1 MKKLFYL
8 LWLPLLTLPVSA
20 QYHSLLWKISGNG
33 LSAPSYL
40 FGSMHTTDS
49 RVKAMSD
56 RAIPFFSQSAA
67 FAMEVDPKQA
77 LDMSLLS
84 KLMMG
89 KNYSLKKMIPQAAY
103 LLLDSVIRDQ
113 TGFSMG
119 LLDNMAPVFIMTIFE
134 TAAMGLTDSLTCEE
148 DVLDLYL
155 YQLATDH
162 HKIIIGI
169 ETADEQLSALNSL
182 NYNEQADMLVHEV
195 HEYERNRQ
203 GATAM
208 VQFYL
213 EENLDSLARENEE
226 NEMPAKFYKALVTDR
241 NKRMANRMSD
251 FIRKQSTFIAIGALH
266 LPGEKGVIEL
276 LRKKGFVIEAVP

>member
-1 MKKLFYL
+1 
-8 LWLPLLTLPVSA
+8 
-20 QYHSLLWKISGNG
+20 
-33 LSAPSYL
+33 
-40 FGSMHTTDS
+40 
-49 RVKAMSD
+49 
-56 RAIPFFSQSAA
+56 
-67 FAMEVDPKQA
+67 
-77 LDMSLLS
+77 
-84 KLMMG
+84 
-89 KNYSLKKMIPQAAY
+89 
-103 LLLDSVIRDQ
+103 
-113 TGFSMG
+113 MG